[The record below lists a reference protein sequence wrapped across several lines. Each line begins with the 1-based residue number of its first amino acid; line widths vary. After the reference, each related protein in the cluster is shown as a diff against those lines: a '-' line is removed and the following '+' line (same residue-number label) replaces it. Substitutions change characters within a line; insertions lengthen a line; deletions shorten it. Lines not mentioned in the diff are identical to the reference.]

1 MISLL
6 FLAIVITLVIVFT
19 TKFKVHPFISLLVAA
34 LLIGFIEGMDGSSI
48 VTSISVGF
56 GNTLKSIGIII
67 AFGTIIGAYLEH
79 SGGARTLADRILKI
93 VGKRKS
99 DLAMSITGF
108 IVSIPVFCDS
118 GFVVLSTLN
127 KSLSKKSGI
136 SIAVLAI
143 ALATG
148 LYVTHVFVPP
158 TPGPLAA
165 AAAVNAD
172 IGLIIFLGL
181 IVGIPTALVGLLW
194 ARFINTKV
202 DFSSVNNSE
211 EIVIKEDERKLPSF
225 VDSLMPIIF
234 PIVLIGLK
242 SVAEFPTHPFGT
254 EFFFELL
261 VFIGNPIIALLIGVL
276 LVFRLKKY
284 RVESDKKDW
293 LVEGLKNAGIIIL
306 ITGAGG
312 AFGNVLRDTNIGD
325 TIGEI
330 FAGYEVGL
338 LLPFILAAL
347 LKTAQGSST
356 VSIITTA
363 AIVAPLLGGF
373 GLDGETAKALVV
385 LAIGAGAMTV
395 SHINDSYFWVVSQF
409 TGFTTGQAL
418 RGFTIGTL
426 LLGVS
431 GIIFIYILSFILL

>member
-6 FLAIVITLVIVFT
+6 FLAIVIALVILFT
-19 TKFKVHPFISLLVAA
+19 TKFKIHPFISLLSAA
-34 LLIGFIEGMDGSSI
+34 LLIGFIEGMDGVSI
-48 VTSISVGF
+48 VGSISSGF

-93 VGKRKS
+93 VGKKKA
-99 DLAMSITGF
+99 DLAMTITGF
-108 IVSIPVFCDS
+108 VVSIPVFCDS

-127 KSLSKKSGI
+127 RSLSKKSGI
-136 SIAVLAI
+136 SMAVLAI

-165 AAAVNAD
+165 AAAIGAD

-194 ARFINTKV
+194 AKFINKKV
-202 DFSSVNNSE
+202 DFTSVNNNNQ
-211 EIVIKEDERKLPSF
+211 VIEKEGPQKLPSF
-225 VDSLMPIIF
+225 IDSLMPIIF
-234 PIVLIGLK
+234 PIILIGLK
-242 SVAEFPTHPFGT
+242 SIAEYPTHPFGT
-254 EFFFELL
+254 EFFFEFL
-261 VFIGNPIIALLIGVL
+261 VFIGDPIIALLIGVM
-276 LVFRLKKY
+276 LVFRLKKF
-284 RVESDKKDW
+284 RADSDKKDW

-325 TIGEI
+325 TIGAI
-330 FAGYEVGL
+330 FADYEVGL

-347 LKTAQGSST
+347 LKSAQGSST

-363 AIVAPLLGGF
+363 AIVAPLLSSF

-409 TGFTTGQAL
+409 SGFTTAQAL

-426 LLGVS
+426 FLGLT
-431 GIIFIYILSFILL
+431 GIILVLFLSLILL